1 MGFETYKDK
10 VPFEQRKNES
20 IQMKE
25 KYPER
30 VPVIIERG
38 QREKNIPQIDKRK
51 YLVPCD
57 LSVGQMLYVIR
68 KRLNLDSTKALFLFS
83 NNNTLP
89 STSKNIGIMYESNA
103 DKDGFLYFTYCSEST
118 FGQ

>member
-20 IQMKE
+20 AQMKE
-25 KYPER
+25 KYPDR
-30 VPVIIERG
+30 VPVIIEKAH
-38 QREKNIPQIDKRK
+38 REKNIPQIDKRK

-68 KRLNLDSTKALFLFS
+68 KRLHLDSTKALFLFT
-83 NNNTLP
+83 NNNTLKKVL
-89 STSKNIGIMYESNA
+89 TSVLNK
-103 DKDGFLYFTYCSEST
+103 
-118 FGQ
+118 